1 MKKMWVSAL
10 LAAAMMTAAGAGGR
24 AERVGAVIGRCG
36 ARGRPR
42 ALAGGQRVR
51 NADHP

>member
-10 LAAAMMTAAGAGGR
+10 LAAAMMTACGGR